1 MVRFLSPSPRAAALA
16 AAFDTLPDLGVA
28 SDVCLVLGG
37 DGSML
42 RAVHRHGGRYAYLGV
57 NRGNLGFLMND
68 VAGTP
73 AEVAIAVTEALRSE
87 GYTRTAFPR
96 LRVRARLVSE
106 EIVEDLAVNDT
117 YLERMSG
124 QTCHLRVT
132 VDGVVAV
139 ERMVADGI
147 VVATPI
153 GSTAYS
159 FSAGGPAAHPLAR
172 AMVMTAICPHTPR
185 LAPVVLPAGS
195 RVRIEVLD
203 AEHRPAR
210 VVVDGGQHGPVAE
223 VEVRGGGDEVT
234 LCFLA
239 GHDFTATMIRK
250 ILHP

>member
-1 MVRFLSPSPRAAALA
+1 
-16 AAFDTLPDLGVA
+16 
-28 SDVCLVLGG
+28 
-37 DGSML
+37 ML
-42 RAVHRHGGRYAYLGV
+42 RAVHRHGSRLVYLGV
-57 NRGNLGFLMND
+57 NCGNLGFLMND
-68 VAGTP
+68 VEGTP
-73 AEVAIAVTEALRSE
+73 DEVAATVVEAIRTDA
-87 GYTRTAFPR
+87 YTRTAFPR
-96 LRVRARLVSE
+96 LRARARLGNE
-106 EIVEDLAVNDT
+106 EIVEALAVNDV
-117 YLERMSG
+117 YIERMTG

-139 ERMVADGI
+139 EQMVADGI

-185 LAPVVLPAGS
+185 LAPVVLPAAS
-195 RVRIEVLD
+195 WVRIEVLD

-210 VVVDGGQHGPVAE
+210 VVVDGVQHGQVAE

-239 GHDFTATMIRK
+239 GHDLTATMIRK

>member
-1 MVRFLSPSPRAAALA
+1 MERFLSPSPRAAALS
-16 AAFDTLPDLGVA
+16 AAFDGLDLPSTDL
-28 SDVCLVLGG
+28 CLVLGG

-42 RAVHRHGGRYAYLGV
+42 KAVRRFGPRRAYLGI
-57 NRGNLGFLMND
+57 NCGNLGFLMND
-68 VAGTP
+68 VEGAP
-73 AEVAIAVTEALRSE
+73 DAVAASVAEAIRSD

-96 LRVRARLVSE
+96 LRVRARLANE
-106 EIVEDLAVNDT
+106 ETVDDLALNDV
-117 YLERMSG
+117 YVERTSG

-139 ERMVADGI
+139 ARMVADGM
-147 VVATPI
+147 VVATPL

-185 LAPVVLPAGS
+185 LAPVVLPPAS

-203 AEHRPAR
+203 PEHRPAR
-210 VVVDGGQHGPVAE
+210 VVVDGVQHGEVAE
-223 VEVRGGGDEVT
+223 VEIRGGGDEVG

-250 ILHP
+250 ILHS